1 MSRSVLSPSLR
12 THVDGSPLRRRL
24 ALAVCLVSAVA
35 CKGAD
40 EPKAQPAVC
49 VLPLPEH
56 LAHAQPDQVP
66 GRGWY
71 QLLFKGYRD
80 GIGEDPVDCSGEPVV
95 WTPLPDSCTER
106 EPESSEIL
114 PRKPLSD
121 EDVIV
126 RHAGGE
132 YWFAWAPYRRFQNG
146 MGEGPIAVARNHK
159 GKLEARALGT
169 LRAYTQ
175 RARLEVRKLG
185 DQHILAAEGEYCEK
199 PNVCQR
205 ATRLMWLDRQ
215 RFRVRP
221 QRASTVRNCLGPAW
235 FPQVEIIERKLN
247 ARWSRVLQRS
257 LALAY
262 DEKYIAIDEH
272 VTVND
277 RDVEQPSLPPKL
289 FREAQAQ
296 IRLSIEGGEF
306 LSEGQSLWSAIRME
320 DGSTQIT
327 APTNEGL

>member
-1 MSRSVLSPSLR
+1 MSRPALLL
-12 THVDGSPLRRRL
+12 TFCL
-24 ALAVCLVSAVA
+24 AFAAGCRS
-35 CKGAD
+35 KT
-40 EPKAQPAVC
+40 PKAQPAVC

-56 LAHAQPDQVP
+56 LEHAKPDELP
-66 GRGWY
+66 ARGWY

-95 WTPLPDSCTER
+95 WTPLPESCVAR
-106 EPESSEIL
+106 EPESPEIL
-114 PRKPLSD
+114 PRKPLGD
-121 EDVIV
+121 EDIIV
-126 RHAGGE
+126 RHSGGD

-146 MGEGPIAVARNHK
+146 MGEGPIAVARVHK
-159 GKLEARALGT
+159 GNLEARALGT
-169 LRAYTQ
+169 LRAYIQ

-185 DQHILAAEGEYCEK
+185 AQYILVAEGEHCEK
-199 PNVCQR
+199 PGVCQR

-221 QRASTVRNCLGPAW
+221 LRAATVRNCLGPAW
-235 FPQVEIIERKLN
+235 FPQIDTIDVKLS
-247 ARWSRVLQRS
+247 ARWSRVLTRS

-262 DEKYIAIDEH
+262 EEKFIAVDEH

-296 IRLSIEGGEF
+296 MRVSIDGGEF
-306 LSEGQSLWSAIRME
+306 LSEGQSMWNAICTE
-320 DGSTQIT
+320 DGSTQIST
-327 APTNEGL
+327 PNPGL